1 MRFFLFSAV
10 LSFLLL
16 PACKPPQKKDA
27 APILQGV
34 KGKVVTVS
42 GNQMPRIGAPAA
54 EPKPYPTTVF
64 FYEPT
69 DLTKVQQWNKGP
81 LFTNIYTKLVMAVDT
96 DSTGSYIAKLPE
108 GTYSVF
114 VQAGQQ
120 FFANQFDIRNNI
132 NLVAVEKG
140 KLTELNILVNFA
152 ASY

>member
-10 LSFLLL
+10 LSFFLFLS
-16 PACKPPQKKDA
+16 CKPPQKKKTE
-27 APILQGV
+27 PVLQGV
-34 KGKVVTVS
+34 KGSVMTVE
-42 GNQMPRIGAPAA
+42 GNQMPRIGAPVA

-69 DLTKVQQWNKGP
+69 DLTKVLQWNKGP
-81 LFTNIYTKLVMAVDT
+81 LFINIYTKLVMAVDT
-96 DSTGSYIAKLPE
+96 DSTGTYVAKLPV

-114 VQAGQQ
+114 VQTGQQ

-132 NLVAVEKG
+132 NLVTVEKG

>member
-1 MRFFLFSAV
+1 MT
-10 LSFLLL
+10 
-16 PACKPPQKKDA
+16 
-27 APILQGV
+27 I
-34 KGKVVTVS
+34 S

-69 DLTKVQQWNKGP
+69 DLTKVQQWKKGP

-96 DSTGSYIAKLPE
+96 DSTGSYIAQLPE

-140 KLTELNILVNFA
+140 KLSKLNILVNFA

>member
-1 MRFFLFSAV
+1 MRFFLFSVV
-10 LSFLLL
+10 LAFSLFL
-16 PACKPPQKKDA
+16 ACKPPQKKK
-27 APILQGV
+27 PEPVVQGV
-34 KGKVVTVS
+34 KGRIMTVA
-42 GNQMPRIGAPAA
+42 GNQMPRIGAPAT
-54 EPKPYPTTVF
+54 EPKPYLTTVF

-69 DLTKVQQWNKGP
+69 DLTQVLQWNKGP

-96 DSTGSYIAKLPE
+96 DSTGAYIAKLPE

-132 NLVAVEKG
+132 NLVTVEKG
-140 KLTELNILVNFA
+140 QLTELNILVNFA

>member
-10 LSFLLL
+10 LTFFLL
-16 PACKPPQKKDA
+16 PACKPPQKKKTQ
-27 APILQGV
+27 PILQGV
-34 KGKVVTVS
+34 KGQVMTIA

-54 EPKPYPTTVF
+54 TPQPYPTTVF

-96 DSTGSYIAKLPE
+96 DSTGAYIAKLPE

-132 NLVAVEKG
+132 NMVAVEKG
-140 KLTELNILVNFA
+140 KMTELNILVNFA